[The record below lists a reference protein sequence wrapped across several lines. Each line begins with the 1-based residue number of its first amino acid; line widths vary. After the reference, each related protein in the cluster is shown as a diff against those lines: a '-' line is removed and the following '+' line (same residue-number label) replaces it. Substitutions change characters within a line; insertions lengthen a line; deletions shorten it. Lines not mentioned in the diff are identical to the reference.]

1 MAGGSDTQS
10 GVSALGGLTGVG
22 AVEAV
27 SVAVADG
34 VAFVGFAV
42 AFVAVGEGWTLPG
55 VTVIAGLGSAG
66 VASPPPWLASM
77 PAVKVASPIAPDT
90 TQAVVTRDPVISP
103 PLHSG

>member
-34 VAFVGFAV
+34 VVFVGFAV
-42 AFVAVGEGWTLPG
+42 AFVAVALVSAMYGIFGANTL
-55 VTVIAGLGSAG
+55 S
-66 VASPPPWLASM
+66 
-77 PAVKVASPIAPDT
+77 
-90 TQAVVTRDPVISP
+90 
-103 PLHSG
+103 